1 MDVDPRDVHG
11 IMYTSGTTG
20 RPKGAMLTHANA
32 IANARNA
39 LLLPRGVR
47 PTDVTVTA
55 APMFHIGGLGVHSL
69 PFVYVGAKNVI
80 VPTFDP
86 PAFLA
91 AMAEHRAT
99 LQFLVPAMWAALM
112 RAART
117 STTTTCRRST
127 WPCPA
132 ARRRRCR

>member
-1 MDVDPRDVHG
+1 
-11 IMYTSGTTG
+11 
-20 RPKGAMLTHANA
+20 MLTHANA

-39 LLLPRGVR
+39 LLLLPRGLR

-112 RAART
+112 RAARL
-117 STTTTCRRST
+117 RR
-127 WPCPA
+127 PRPVLA
-132 ARRRRCR
+132 GHGAVRRRADAAAADRVLQRAAACRSRRASA